1 MLNECLQCESERIEN
16 TNKCKV
22 VVLYNDSLLI
32 RILRGDSGSLRWS
45 LGAFCRRIPASG
57 ACLHAHS
64 SEY

>member
-32 RILRGDSGSLRWS
+32 RILRGDSGSLHWS
-45 LGAFCRRIPASG
+45 LGAFCRRIPALG
-57 ACLHAHS
+57 ACLHEHF